1 MNEQQILLEAIG
13 QSCDAGQERDTLLEK
28 ALIFNTDNSVRLCS
42 PQAVELTKRE
52 GEVLQLI
59 VSGRTNKQIAKQLS
73 RSERTVE
80 FHRNRLMRK
89 MSAHNAAE
97 LVIGIIWIISLNS
110 KQPDKSRSFRNTPST
125 SN

>member
-1 MNEQQILLEAIG
+1 MNEQQILLESAS

-28 ALIFNTDNSVRLCS
+28 ALSFNTDNSVRLCS

-52 GEVLQLI
+52 GEILRLI

-73 RSERTVE
+73 RSERTIE

-89 MSAHNAAE
+89 IAAHNAAE
-97 LVIGIIWIISLNS
+97 LVRQAIGLGII
-110 KQPDKSRSFRNTPST
+110 
-125 SN
+125 